1 MGINGARVILGG
13 VVAGLIVNVSEFL
26 VNNVVLGDE
35 WSNAM
40 EALNRPAEMPSGAT
54 AVFWLWGFMTGIMAL
69 WLYAAMRPR
78 FGPGPKT
85 AVLAAVAVWV
95 PGSLLGVVF
104 PAVLALFPTSLM
116 AIGVVSGLVE
126 LVVGT
131 LAGAW
136 LYREVET
143 SSGSHAAAVRA

>member
-13 VVAGLIVNVSEFL
+13 AVAGLIVNVSEYL
-26 VNNVVLGDE
+26 VNNVLLGDE

-40 EALNRPAEMPSGAT
+40 EALNRPSEMGSAAT
-54 AVFWLWGFMTGIMAL
+54 ALFWLWGFMTGMMAL
-69 WLYAAMRPR
+69 WLYAAVRPR

-85 AVLAAVAVWV
+85 AILAAIAVWV

-104 PAVLALFPTSLM
+104 PAALDLFPVRLM
-116 AIGVVSGLVE
+116 AIGVVAGLVE
-126 LVVGT
+126 LVIAT

-136 LYREVET
+136 LYKEADTAAGR
-143 SSGSHAAAVRA
+143 HAAAVRA